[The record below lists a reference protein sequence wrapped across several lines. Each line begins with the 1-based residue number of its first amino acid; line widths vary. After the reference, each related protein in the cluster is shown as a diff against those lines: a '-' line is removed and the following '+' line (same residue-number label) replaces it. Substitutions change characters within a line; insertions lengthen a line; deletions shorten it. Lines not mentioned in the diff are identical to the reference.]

1 MYIWQPKVLVHKQKC
16 GVPAIHR
23 GTVAESP
30 CNLWLVDSGATAHMT
45 PYASDIDPDS
55 FRPLPSTIRST
66 NDTYV
71 NGIGVGNVTLTIKD
85 AQNGKCVEWTLYNV

>member
-1 MYIWQPKVLVHKQKC
+1 MLRSRDDMSISSAESDNSAMIWQHENVYMATEGARSQQKC

-45 PYASDIDPDS
+45 PYTLSD
-55 FRPLPSTIRST
+55 PLMIHTSMESES
-66 NDTYV
+66 V
-71 NGIGVGNVTLTIKD
+71 M
-85 AQNGKCVEWTLYNV
+85 